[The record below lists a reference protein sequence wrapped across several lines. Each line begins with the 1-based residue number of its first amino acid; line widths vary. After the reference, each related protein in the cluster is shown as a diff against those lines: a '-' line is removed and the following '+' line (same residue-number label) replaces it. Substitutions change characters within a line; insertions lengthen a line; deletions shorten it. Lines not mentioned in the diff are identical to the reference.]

1 MKKRIYRILSIVLC
15 LQLVFGLIPIGF
27 DHDHEG
33 LMLTAH
39 AWDVESTCEFCG
51 SFIADDYICD
61 CGEGGDHRLRRRRRP
76 LLGRKRTRL
85 LRREPL
91 R

>member
-39 AWDVESTCEFCG
+39 AWDV
-51 SFIADDYICD
+51 
-61 CGEGGDHRLRRRRRP
+61 
-76 LLGRKRTRL
+76 
-85 LRREPL
+85 
-91 R
+91 